1 MKKGL
6 ASYFILGLMII
17 ILIGLNCYCYIG
29 YKKVQ
34 NQNMKNITSSILE
47 QTKLEKEENI
57 KGSFGY
63 SDILN
68 FSSSNEGM
76 KISNIEKS
84 AGETQRTKVNF
95 QYEGNNMSFEGILD
109 KLQKQENL
117 ISVSN
122 IKITHNKDSN
132 SILVSVNATFIKNK

>member
-17 ILIGLNCYCYIG
+17 ILVGLNCYSYIG

-34 NQNMKNITSSILE
+34 KQNMNNITSNILE
-47 QTKLEKEENI
+47 QTKLEKAENI

-95 QYEGNNMSFEGILD
+95 RYEGNNMSFEGILD

-122 IKITHNKDSN
+122 IKITHNKDSD

>member
-17 ILIGLNCYCYIG
+17 ILVGLNCYSYIG

-34 NQNMKNITSSILE
+34 KQNVNNITSNILE
-47 QTKLEKEENI
+47 QTKLEKAENI

-76 KISNIEKS
+76 KISNIEKY

-95 QYEGNNMSFEGILD
+95 RYEGNNMSFEGILD